1 MNWDLSA
8 LFNSIPEAEEFLK
21 QAIFKAKEF
30 EKKYKNRLYTLNP
43 QEFIEVLKEYEE
55 MHENKRSIEKNIH
68 SAKKEFILVDVNT
81 SPESRGE
88 RHYTFVE

>member
-1 MNWDLSA
+1 MNL
-8 LFNSIPEAEEFLK
+8 EAELGPRTK
-21 QAIFKAKEF
+21 
-30 EKKYKNRLYTLNP
+30 LT
-43 QEFIEVLKEYEE
+43 LKEYEE

-81 SPESRGE
+81 SLESRGE

>member
-55 MHENKRSIEKNIH
+55 IWENIGRRLTYNYLQIATESSKR
-68 SAKKEFILVDVNT
+68 T
-81 SPESRGE
+81 
-88 RHYTFVE
+88 